1 MPFTA
6 LHPDLGRLDATLADL
21 GHKLDWAQIHKAR
34 PRIQLA
40 CPECDW
46 TLHPKVSQ
54 YGVRFFCHDPGR
66 PPSCELSN
74 ESWEH
79 HMLKLE
85 MAGAI
90 RAAGWFAT
98 LEVPAE
104 DGSWRADVMAASTD
118 GTQRMAW
125 EAQLSPITLDDIQAR
140 TDRYLDEGV
149 RVCRVS
155 PHKRPP
161 RWISAVPAV
170 RVRAPEEH
178 EPQLWMVDDGLA
190 GFDYAAGR
198 WMFREEEL
206 VQFVRWALHGQVVPV
221 ESMPRYRRVYRVVDG
236 EQPQF
241 RRGQWWTSAQSAAAQ
256 EKHNAMRQRQELAR
270 EEREARQKQLEEEA
284 DRQSRLRAEQ
294 EQARRAEDAGWAF
307 AVEYGDSTGADRLEE
322 IASGRVDAVHYLPMS
337 ARPPARFHYAKNGAL
352 TCGFGIGEEN
362 RRWGTEPDLLLLELI
377 AEKVLHPDGS
387 QNFPPSKGHYTA
399 TKSAHSVFWSSGS
412 VFRCRV
418 PSSARPVCPPMAS
431 AVPPPCAPDQ
441 SRTTNRSR
449 HGLPLSAS
457 RGTMQAVAS
466 LPTFARP
473 GTMLLGKIR
482 KRRPR
487 GSIARRRAAARTGRT
502 CVVRDRGEVPCR
514 AS

>member
-21 GHKLDWAQIHKAR
+21 GQKLDWTQVHKAR
-34 PRIQLA
+34 PRIPLA

-46 TLHPKVSQ
+46 SLHPKVSK

-104 DGSWRADVMAASTD
+104 DGSWRADVMAASPD

-149 RVCRVS
+149 RVYWVS

-236 EQPQF
+236 EQRQF

-270 EEREARQKQLEEEA
+270 EEREARQRQLEEEA

-294 EQARRAEDAGWAF
+294 EQARRAEEAERLREKRAEESRVYWEKVRQLREVEDARRAREKAAEDARLALEQAQREETQRLALETARTWWSKLSQQQRTELLTAVAEYAWRESNVRVDIPEKLMMSSEYAYGVSVYTTGKRRVLYGVVRPCPSLVAASPGIVRLHAF
-307 AVEYGDSTGADRLEE
+307 ARSAQEARELAAVIPE
-322 IASGRVDAVHYLPMS
+322 GRITDLDLPE
-337 ARPPARFHYAKNGAL
+337 HEQL
-352 TCGFGIGEEN
+352 TMC
-362 RRWGTEPDLLLLELI
+362 
-377 AEKVLHPDGS
+377 
-387 QNFPPSKGHYTA
+387 
-399 TKSAHSVFWSSGS
+399 
-412 VFRCRV
+412 
-418 PSSARPVCPPMAS
+418 
-431 AVPPPCAPDQ
+431 
-441 SRTTNRSR
+441 
-449 HGLPLSAS
+449 
-457 RGTMQAVAS
+457 
-466 LPTFARP
+466 
-473 GTMLLGKIR
+473 
-482 KRRPR
+482 
-487 GSIARRRAAARTGRT
+487 
-502 CVVRDRGEVPCR
+502 
-514 AS
+514 

>member
-1 MPFTA
+1 MRFMPFTA

-21 GHKLDWAQIHKAR
+21 RHKLDWAQIHKAR

-46 TLHPKVSQ
+46 TLHPKVSR

-79 HMLKLE
+79 HMLKLD

-104 DGSWRADVMAASTD
+104 DGSWRADVMATSTD

-149 RVCRVS
+149 RVCWVS
-155 PHKRPP
+155 PHKRSP

-170 RVRAPEEH
+170 RVHAPEEH
-178 EPQLWMVDDGLA
+178 EPQLWIVDDGLA
-190 GFDYAAGR
+190 GFDYGAGR

-206 VQFVRWALHGQVVPV
+206 VQFVRWALHGQVLTV

-236 EQPQF
+236 EQRQF

-256 EKHNAMRQRQELAR
+256 EKHNAMGQRQELAR
-270 EEREARQKQLEEEA
+270 EERKARQKQLEEEA

-294 EQARRAEDAGWAF
+294 EQARRAEQAERLREKRAE
-307 AVEYGDSTGADRLEE
+307 EYGGAR
-322 IASGRVDAVHYLPMS
+322 RV
-337 ARPPARFHYAKNGAL
+337 R
-352 TCGFGIGEEN
+352 
-362 RRWGTEPDLLLLELI
+362 RRW
-377 AEKVLHPDGS
+377 
-387 QNFPPSKGHYTA
+387 
-399 TKSAHSVFWSSGS
+399 
-412 VFRCRV
+412 
-418 PSSARPVCPPMAS
+418 
-431 AVPPPCAPDQ
+431 
-441 SRTTNRSR
+441 
-449 HGLPLSAS
+449 
-457 RGTMQAVAS
+457 
-466 LPTFARP
+466 
-473 GTMLLGKIR
+473 
-482 KRRPR
+482 
-487 GSIARRRAAARTGRT
+487 
-502 CVVRDRGEVPCR
+502 
-514 AS
+514 